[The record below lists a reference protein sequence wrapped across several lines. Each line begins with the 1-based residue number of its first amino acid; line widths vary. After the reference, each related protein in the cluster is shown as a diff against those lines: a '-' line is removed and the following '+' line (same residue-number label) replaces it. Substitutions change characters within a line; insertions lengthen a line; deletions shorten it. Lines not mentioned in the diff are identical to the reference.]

1 MFLRVKFGEN
11 LPIIESLINGI
22 LNPKKRQF
30 YITYLS
36 QWFWR
41 KSKAILNP
49 EKYSPKSRH
58 DKSE

>member
-11 LPIIESLINGI
+11 SPIIESLINGI
-22 LNPKKRQF
+22 LNPKKGQF
-30 YITYLS
+30 YITYLL

-49 EKYSPKSRH
+49 EKYSLKSRH
-58 DKSE
+58 DKS